1 MPPSRAVG
9 IDLGTTSAAI
19 ARVDESGRTAM
30 LRDAQGDLLI
40 PNIVF
45 FEDEEL
51 VFGRAARQ
59 ADVSQPNRAG
69 EWAKGALGQAF
80 SSRAIGGE
88 LLPPEVI
95 EGCLLKHLCADARV
109 VGAAPAIVLA
119 APACFDQAQRQ
130 ALADS
135 ARIAGLD
142 LLGIL
147 NDPLAAALAFA
158 ENQGYLTKGAAKPG
172 CRILVFDLGGGTLDV
187 AIVEIKPGRVRTMSV
202 GGDVSLGGREWDL
215 LLAEHLA
222 GEFNKQFGEDPRHDM
237 VSVRRLVEA
246 AEEAKQALTARQQAR
261 VHVERGEHAADVTIT
276 RQTFDEIT
284 EHLLT
289 RAKRITEE
297 TLSHSGLAWRDLAHL
312 LLVGGAT
319 RMPMIGKMLESLTG
333 LKPAPQVHPEE
344 AAARGAAVY
353 AERLLATRD
362 KRASNLEI
370 ELTDL
375 TARSLG
381 VEWIDPVT
389 CQAENVVLIPRGTEL
404 PCGTVSRAMTSTD
417 GESSVAV
424 QLLEGEG
431 RRAEDCSRIAEVM
444 IQDLPPRLPKGSSIE
459 IQYQYTAAGQFQVA
473 AKLEKSG
480 QALPVAI
487 VYKSRMSASQ
497 VEDWRT
503 LLAGR
508 AGLSRILTQLARHR
522 SERGEPAEHAAPAAV
537 VSTAPVPVATPA
549 LAPAMKATIGV
560 IEDINLEMRDASAA
574 SRMRKRKVTPRKI
587 AILLAGYV
595 VSAALGLAIGYYI
608 LMRIDPRYNWLDL
621 RLPGLSS
628 PPPTASPQGSS
639 GDA

>member
-1 MPPSRAVG
+1 MV
-9 IDLGTTSAAI
+9 
-19 ARVDESGRTAM
+19 
-30 LRDAQGDLLI
+30 RDAQGDLLI

-59 ADVSQPNRAG
+59 AAVSQPNRAG

-95 EGCLLKHLCADARV
+95 EGCLLKHLCADALV
-109 VGAAPAIVLA
+109 VGPSPAIVLA

-158 ENQGYLTKGAAKPG
+158 ESQGYLSKSAAKPG

-215 LLAEHLA
+215 LLAEQLA
-222 GEFNKQFGEDPRHDM
+222 SEFNKQFGEDPRYDM

-246 AEEAKQALTARQQAR
+246 AEEAKQALTARHQAR
-261 VHVERGEHAADVTIT
+261 VHVERAAHAADITIT

-284 EHLLT
+284 EHLLD
-289 RAKRITEE
+289 RAKRITEQ
-297 TLSHSGLAWRDLAHL
+297 TLSHSGLVWRDLSHL

-319 RMPMIGKMLESLTG
+319 RMPMIGKMLETLTG

-344 AAARGAAVY
+344 AAARGAAVH
-353 AERLLATRD
+353 AERLLAARE
-362 KRASNLEI
+362 KRPSNLEI

-381 VEWIDPVT
+381 VEWLDPVT
-389 CQAENVVLIPRGTEL
+389 GQAENVVLIPRGTEL
-404 PCGTVSRAMTSTD
+404 PCGTVSRAMTSID
-417 GESSVAV
+417 GEASVTV

-431 RRAEDCSRIAEVM
+431 RRAEDCSRIAAVT
-444 IQDLPPRLPKGSSIE
+444 IHGLPPLLPKGSTIE
-459 IQYQYTAAGQFQVA
+459 IQYQYNAAGRLQVA
-473 AKLEKSG
+473 ARLEKSG

-487 VYKSRMSASQ
+487 EYKSRMSAGQ
-497 VEDWRT
+497 VDDWRT
-503 LLAGR
+503 VLASR

-522 SERGEPAEHAAPAAV
+522 IERGGPDPLEHAVPAAIMSAPPPPLPRAIPAPA
-537 VSTAPVPVATPA
+537 SSEP
-549 LAPAMKATIGV
+549 IGV
-560 IEDINLEMRDASAA
+560 IEDISLEMHESSAA
-574 SRMRKRKVTPRKI
+574 SRMRRRKTTPRKI
-587 AILLAGYV
+587 MILLGGYV
-595 VSAALGLAIGYYI
+595 VSATLGLAIGYYI
-608 LMRIDPRYNWLDL
+608 LMRIDPNYNWLHL

-628 PPPTASPQGSS
+628 PAPAGGP
-639 GDA
+639 